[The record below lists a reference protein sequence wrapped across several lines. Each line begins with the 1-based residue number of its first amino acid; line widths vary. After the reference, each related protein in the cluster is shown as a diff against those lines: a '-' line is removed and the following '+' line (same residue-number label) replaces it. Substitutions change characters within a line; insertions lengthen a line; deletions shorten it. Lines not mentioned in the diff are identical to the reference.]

1 MPVLGKCRAKG
12 ARPCSRRGRA
22 LFGIASLAFISI
34 ASISPASAKVRISGL
49 SDVSFG
55 TISNLTVDAVQAQS
69 VCVYSNGSGN
79 TYSVRFDG
87 SGSGGAFT
95 LANGITTLAYNVR
108 WNNQPGQSN
117 GTALTAGALLGGQA
131 SNAQNQTC
139 STGLPTT
146 ASLIV
151 TLPATSLSSAT
162 AGTYSGTLTIIVS
175 EE

>member
-1 MPVLGKCRAKG
+1 MPVLGQCRAERV
-12 ARPCSRRGRA
+12 RPYSCRGRA
-22 LFGIASLAFISI
+22 LFASASLAFISI
-34 ASISPASAKVRISGL
+34 AFVSPACAKVRISGL

-69 VCVYSNGSGN
+69 ICVYSNGSGQ
-79 TYSVRFDG
+79 TYSVRADG
-87 SGSGGAFT
+87 SGSSGAFT
-95 LANGITTLAYNVR
+95 LANGFTTLAYSVR

-117 GTALTAGALLGGQA
+117 GTALTAGALLGGQTT
-131 SNAQNQTC
+131 SAQNQTC
-139 STGLPTT
+139 TNGPSTT
-146 ASLIV
+146 ASLVV

>member
-1 MPVLGKCRAKG
+1 MPVLGQCRAE
-12 ARPCSRRGRA
+12 RVRNHPSLGRA
-22 LFGIASLAFISI
+22 LFASASLAFISL
-34 ASISPASAKVRISGL
+34 APVSPASAKVRISGL

-69 VCVYSNGSGN
+69 VCVYSNGSGQA
-79 TYSVRFDG
+79 YSVRADG

-95 LANGITTLAYNVR
+95 LANGITTLAYSVR
-108 WNNQPGQSN
+108 WNSQPGQSN
-117 GTALTAGALLGGQA
+117 GTALTAGALLGGQTT
-131 SNAQNQTC
+131 NAQNQTC
-139 STGLPTT
+139 SSGPPTT

-162 AGTYSGTLTIIVS
+162 AGTYGGTLTVIVS